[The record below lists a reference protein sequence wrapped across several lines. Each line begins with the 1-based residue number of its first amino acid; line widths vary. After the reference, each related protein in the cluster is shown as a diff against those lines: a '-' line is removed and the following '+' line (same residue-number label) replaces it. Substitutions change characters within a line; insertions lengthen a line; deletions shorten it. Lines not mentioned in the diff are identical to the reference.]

1 MLTKNIHSGKN
12 CLLPL
17 LALDELSTN
26 STEKIDDNML
36 VFISSTGRT
45 KVAGND
51 KKISHSFFGPG
62 QRGLDYITEKNLDKH
77 DEHHGDKGNYGNN
90 PLSLVEPL
98 ADELQYIH
106 RCLSLFCFAVTGDAL
121 PHLPRPVTQKVRFQF
136 SQRGFR

>member
-1 MLTKNIHSGKN
+1 MTKRYRI
-12 CLLPL
+12 
-17 LALDELSTN
+17 A
-26 STEKIDDNML
+26 
-36 VFISSTGRT
+36 SSDQARE
-45 KVAGND
+45 V
-51 KKISHSFFGPG
+51 
-62 QRGLDYITEKNLDKH
+62 GLHNGKNLDKH